1 MTTYKVCIQW
11 WEVVD
16 VNAESE
22 SAALQQVMNMM
33 KPNTPVQVQI
43 VKEAEIISNSPLS

>member
-16 VNAESE
+16 INAESE
-22 SAALQQVMNMM
+22 SAALQQVVNMM
-33 KPNTPVQVQI
+33 KPNIPVQVQI
-43 VKEAEIISNSPLS
+43 VKELENISNSPLS